1 MNMKKIIAILL
12 MIISLSSTV
21 FATNTNRWYWI
32 SSNRDFSTYV
42 DIRTLSYN
50 ADTDTADLYIKRVYP
65 EDNKTVTQHV
75 LINFTTNKIIS
86 TAYYVFHGDSTNVYE
101 NTTSHTENIVPDTLG
116 EVMRDKVNALVGR
129 DAKQAYIKDIKANP
143 GHIAY

>member
-1 MNMKKIIAILL
+1 M
-12 MIISLSSTV
+12 
-21 FATNTNRWYWI
+21 
-32 SSNRDFSTYV
+32 
-42 DIRTLSYN
+42 
-50 ADTDTADLYIKRVYP
+50 
-65 EDNKTVTQHV
+65 
-75 LINFTTNKIIS
+75 
-86 TAYYVFHGDSTNVYE
+86 YE